1 MKPKVLLVDDEPDTL
16 ALLDYVLCA
25 AGFDVAT
32 ATNGAEALDLARHVR
47 PDVVLLDIKLPDV
60 DGFAVCELLH
70 AQCATATTPVILFSS
85 LSGISVQAHALEA
98 GSRHCLN
105 KSEGLETVIRSLW
118 QAMSEHGTAAAA
130 SRNGRNHSN
139 STQRSTQTHA
149 PDQLREPKG
158 ATGD

>member
-70 AQCATATTPVILFSS
+70 AHAAPAPRPVSLFGS
-85 LSGISVQAHALEA
+85 LRGISFQPHAFKR
-98 GSRHCLN
+98 GS
-105 KSEGLETVIRSLW
+105 
-118 QAMSEHGTAAAA
+118 
-130 SRNGRNHSN
+130 
-139 STQRSTQTHA
+139 
-149 PDQLREPKG
+149 
-158 ATGD
+158 